1 MVNCQREPTENEEGI
16 TNRWTGSIRRVPFT
30 NMQETF
36 TYRKPE
42 MEKPQIP
49 SGTGDHT
56 MQSPTVS
63 IHKWNLSFDGTG
75 CVTEFIEEVERLA
88 KCRKTSLDQVFDSI
102 YELLGKERCLSG
114 LGGLQDRTKGSLLTG

>member
-16 TNRWTGSIRRVPFT
+16 TNRWI
-30 NMQETF
+30 
-36 TYRKPE
+36 
-42 MEKPQIP
+42 
-49 SGTGDHT
+49 
-56 MQSPTVS
+56 PTVS

-102 YELLGKERCLSG
+102 YELLRKERCLSG